1 MEANL
6 WMFLPICKVV
16 IVIVRQALSKKVAVT
31 QVTRLEVISIQPFD
45 KLDARRA
52 AEVAGA
58 AGRHRVGRVLGTSLA
73 ALVSSC
79 RRRGVA
85 RLKSRAGLAV
95 APGEG

>member
-1 MEANL
+1 
-6 WMFLPICKVV
+6 MFLPICEVV
-16 IVIVRQALSKKVAVT
+16 IVIVWQALSKEVAVT
-31 QVTRLEVISIQPFD
+31 QVTGLEVVSIQPFD

-58 AGRHRVGRVLGTSLA
+58 TGRHRVGRVLGAGLA
-73 ALVSSC
+73 ALVSSR